1 MKLNTIRIVH
11 NTYLWQTGGDP
22 IRDLRLSDSVAL
34 SVSALS
40 VKPKVHNKTVKKM
53 NVVFT

>member
-1 MKLNTIRIVH
+1 MKLNTIRIGH

-22 IRDLRLSDSVAL
+22 IRVLRLSDSVAL